1 MRRFPIEVK
10 VFVIEKRRD
19 GKEWSQIK
27 QGIREKFSMEPPT
40 VRAMQ
45 RWDKELDRAA
55 LSRALKDKAKKDA
68 QAAKEQTVTMLAQD
82 LLPTLWKAVDAG
94 EDIEYSGWNWFF
106 RLIETSLGTEKFQR
120 FVNRYLEE
128 RKGQPEFQPAQTQGT
143 IESVTSEESK

>member
-19 GKEWSQIK
+19 GKEWSEIK
-27 QGIREKFSMEPPT
+27 RGIRETFNMEPPT

-94 EDIEYSGWNWFF
+94 EELEYSGWSWFF
-106 RLIETSLGTEKFQR
+106 RLVETSLGTQKFQS
-120 FVNRYLEE
+120 FIVRYLKE
-128 RKGQPEFQPAQTQGT
+128 RENQPEIGPAPAEWTPETQAADQP
-143 IESVTSEESK
+143 